1 MFNKKKKDE
10 EIIVKSK
17 PTEEKIDASEIL
29 NDSSAEETNSSEAI
43 ENTELEDT
51 KEEKKS
57 LFKIKKKGDKDKGKE
72 TTESAQPTQKVIK
85 WGPNRILQCFAYFAV
100 ILIAIVMILRL
111 IFKDNANPEIVEYM
125 QGISEVL
132 AYLVCIWLGFYFTRK
147 RGNIWWLVGWIVASV
162 ILIIFYI
169 FAVV

>member
-17 PTEEKIDASEIL
+17 PTDEEISASEIL
-29 NDSSAEETNSSEAI
+29 NDETSESLPETEQVEE
-43 ENTELEDT
+43 
-51 KEEKKS
+51 KKEKKS
-57 LFKIKKKGDKDKGKE
+57 LFKIKKKNSNETEKSEKE
-72 TTESAQPTQKVIK
+72 ENQQTQKVIK
-85 WGPNRILQCFAYFAV
+85 WGPNRTLQCFAYFAV

-147 RGNIWWLVGWIVASV
+147 RGNIWWLVGWIVASI
-162 ILIIFYI
+162 ILVIFYI

>member
-17 PTEEKIDASEIL
+17 PTDEEISASETLNDETSESLPETKQVEEK
-29 NDSSAEETNSSEAI
+29 
-43 ENTELEDT
+43 
-51 KEEKKS
+51 KEKKS
-57 LFKIKKKGDKDKGKE
+57 LFKIKKKNSNETEKSEKE
-72 TTESAQPTQKVIK
+72 ENQQTQKVIK
-85 WGPNRILQCFAYFAV
+85 WGPNRILQWFAYFAV
-100 ILIAIVMILRL
+100 ILIAIVMILGL

-147 RGNIWWLVGWIVASV
+147 RGNIWWLVGWIVASI
-162 ILIIFYI
+162 ILVIFYI

>member
-17 PTEEKIDASEIL
+17 PTDEEISASEIL
-29 NDSSAEETNSSEAI
+29 NDETSERLPETEQVEE
-43 ENTELEDT
+43 
-51 KEEKKS
+51 KKEKKS
-57 LFKIKKKGDKDKGKE
+57 LFKIKKKNSNKTEKSEKE
-72 TTESAQPTQKVIK
+72 ENQQTQKVIK

-147 RGNIWWLVGWIVASV
+147 RGNIWWLVGWIVASI
-162 ILIIFYI
+162 ILVIFYI